1 MKKIILIA
9 AVLVTATL
17 MSAPTERVIL
27 PEEEPERE
35 TAAEVYELV
44 REMTVTEP
52 DLHMKPQKMHDDVR
66 KVRITERN
74 LHIEAEAVGPETPE
88 EAPAEVEETAPAVW
102 RNDVPLRP
110 ELQQVLLDACA
121 EAGIDP
127 LLMLGLIETESNFQE
142 DAVSDSKDYG
152 LCQLHY
158 LYFDPNMPP
167 EENIQAGV
175 SLLGKHLKTY
185 GEISAALTAYHV
197 GHDDGTRSYA
207 NAVLGK
213 AAAWGYTA

>member
-1 MKKIILIA
+1 MKRLILLMGM
-9 AVLVTATL
+9 LVAATL
-17 MSAPTERVIL
+17 MSAPTVRPPAL
-27 PEEEPERE
+27 PEESERE
-35 TAAEVYELV
+35 AAAEAYEHV
-44 REMTVTEP
+44 REMTVTETN
-52 DLHMKPQKMHDDVR
+52 LHMKPRKMHDDVR

-110 ELQQVLLDACA
+110 ELQAVLLEACA

-127 LLMLGLIETESNFQE
+127 LLMLGLIEAESNFQE
-142 DAVSDSKDYG
+142 DAVSSSKDYG